1 MNLPSR
7 RALRRESIQL
17 HVIFDN
23 LLDSG
28 VSSDLVQD
36 ILKSI
41 ARAASKHQHQV
52 IFTMQSREAPESV
65 GNLNGAT
72 TRIAPQQ
79 DHSYGAYR
87 WNEKETVQLIQTLQT
102 DKPQDEIQMS
112 LKFLMIAGGGVPG
125 IQSSS
130 R

>member
-52 IFTMQSREAPESV
+52 IFTMQTREAPESV

-79 DHSYGAYR
+79 DHPYGAYR
-87 WNEKETVQLIQTLQT
+87 WNDERETVQLIQTLQT
-102 DKPQDEIQMS
+102 DKPQDEI
-112 LKFLMIAGGGVPG
+112 AGGGVPG

-130 R
+130 